1 MVSNE
6 KEAVFP
12 AAIRK
17 LRATASQALVGG
29 PWYVTI
35 LTSHGTDG
43 VVLLIRRAPP
53 TELALQQIS
62 KFQHVPPE
70 PEQPVLLAFLEQ
82 FLMLICH
89 GNGGSGPAVTAAVVG
104 FNEHPH

>member
-12 AAIRK
+12 AAIRN
-17 LRATASQALVGG
+17 LCVTASQALVGG

-43 VVLLIRRAPP
+43 VVLLIYRAPGS
-53 TELALQQIS
+53 L
-62 KFQHVPPE
+62 
-70 PEQPVLLAFLEQ
+70 LLARTHRDKSTGIQNRNQLVPVHFAT
-82 FLMLICH
+82 H
-89 GNGGSGPAVTAAVVG
+89 NTT
-104 FNEHPH
+104 